1 MGICIM
7 PARSAA
13 ARARK
18 AGRQGNGK
26 LTLKQFCALKEL
38 KDKDLARLFNIHL
51 SHANRIRRG
60 KARAG
65 PDLAY
70 RISEFTGGRVPLE
83 ALLYP
88 TH

>member
-1 MGICIM
+1 M
-7 PARSAA
+7 PARTATA
-13 ARARK
+13 K
-18 AGRQGNGK
+18 AGRAGNGK
-26 LTLKQFCALKEL
+26 YTLRQYCVLKHL
-38 KDKDLARLFNIHL
+38 SDKDLARLFQIHQ

-70 RISEFTGGRVPLE
+70 RISQFTRGKVPIE

-88 TH
+88 TP